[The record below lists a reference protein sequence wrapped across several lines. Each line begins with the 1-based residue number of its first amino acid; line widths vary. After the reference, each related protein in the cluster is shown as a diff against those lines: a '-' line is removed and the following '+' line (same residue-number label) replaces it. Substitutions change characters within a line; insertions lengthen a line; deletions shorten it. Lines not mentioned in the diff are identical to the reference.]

1 MLLLFEQWCWS
12 LPTTHLYSS
21 ILEQLVPDVIGRWW
35 TVWELCITN
44 FSSSTILLRFSSW
57 QRIQF
62 LEKHQ
67 LHRQE
72 IYYITLRL
80 DLRLFQNRI
89 LLFPCYKSFCRRS
102 FKTNLTCFAL
112 FPLLWLLFQQQFPL
126 LWQEAQIEDCFEMAA
141 AWYSNEF
148 LLRKNR

>member
-1 MLLLFEQWCWS
+1 MVEVLKFANNSHVFFC
-12 LPTTHLYSS
+12 P
-21 ILEQLVPDVIGRWW
+21 RK
-35 TVWELCITN
+35 VWAWRYWN
-44 FSSSTILLRFSSW
+44 FMPCKKTILLLITPAPQFYLCSRS
-57 QRIQF
+57 QF
-62 LEKHQ
+62 LKKHL
-67 LHRQE
+67 LHRQK
-72 IYYITLRL
+72 IHYITLRL
-80 DLRLFQNRI
+80 DLRLYQNRI

-148 LLRKNR
+148 LLRKHP